1 MWSASLKLRN
11 SSHNYK
17 YTKLTSTQM
26 MWYIQETLLRGNYIL
41 WMYWKVAME
50 FFLWHTVYLSVTD
63 YREKTFRPGTSFRRY
78 IFDWMLRCGRGL
90 SRLIGKVLYRS
101 SKKSMSFSPEGSI
114 LIFLY
119 QNYKKKSRYIN
130 KSQYNGVTFNL
141 MMTLRQRLTNLGLLR
156 GLLAKPPP

>member
-1 MWSASLKLRN
+1 MICQPKLRN

-17 YTKLTSTQM
+17 YTKLTSTQIM
-26 MWYIQETLLRGNYIL
+26 LYIQETLLRGNYIL

-50 FFLWHTVYLSVTD
+50 FCLWHTVYLRVTD
-63 YREKTFRPGTSFRRY
+63 YRGKKCWPGTWFRWS

-114 LIFLY
+114 LIFFN

-130 KSQYNGVTFNL
+130 KSQYDGVTFNL
-141 MMTLRQRLTNLGLLR
+141 MMTLRQRLTNVGLLR